1 MDIFEKIYR
10 PEAEHCTEAGLL
22 RMLEDAATAHAIRL
36 GIDHDRL
43 LSRYGC
49 VWMLSRSWYRVPG
62 PPRAGEALRIQTWVS
77 AAESSWGSWRAH
89 RIGESGESLELW
101 VLADVETRKL
111 VPISRIPMPEGAAL
125 EAGRTLP
132 PKVPPLRGGE
142 PIGSFTVEEADL
154 DINGHMNN
162 TRYVRRALALLRGA
176 ADCPDFFP
184 ELRVTYS
191 RECRLGEAITLTAER
206 RPEGFLL
213 CGCGPEGKPRFGVW
227 AQSRE

>member
-10 PEAEHCTEAGLL
+10 PEAEHCTEDGLL
-22 RMLEDAATAHAIRL
+22 RLLEDAATAHAIRL

-77 AAESSWGSWRAH
+77 AAESWGSWRAH
-89 RIGESGESLELW
+89 RIGENGESLELW

-125 EAGRTLP
+125 EAGRALP
-132 PKVPPLRGGE
+132 AKVPPLRGGT
-142 PIGSFTVEEADL
+142 PIGSFTVAEEDL

-176 ADCPDFFP
+176 ADCPDFFR
-184 ELRVTYS
+184 EMRITYS
-191 RECRLGEAITLTAER
+191 RECRLGETVALAMER
-206 RPEGFLL
+206 RPEGVLL
-213 CGCGPEGKPRFGVW
+213 SGCGGDGKIRFGIL
-227 AQSRE
+227 AGM

>member
-1 MDIFEKIYR
+1 
-10 PEAEHCTEAGLL
+10 
-22 RMLEDAATAHAIRL
+22 
-36 GIDHDRL
+36 
-43 LSRYGC
+43 
-49 VWMLSRSWYRVPG
+49 
-62 PPRAGEALRIQTWVS
+62 
-77 AAESSWGSWRAH
+77 
-89 RIGESGESLELW
+89 
-101 VLADVETRKL
+101 
-111 VPISRIPMPEGAAL
+111 MPEGAAL

-162 TRYVRRALALLRGA
+162 TRYVLRALALLRGA